1 MYKFLPILLFAFL
14 AAEENQESHFV
25 QSDSLDFIK
34 TEEMLDEEIDVFKYK
49 LQRSKSFDEDKFLIN
64 VDREV
69 YDVKRVDTS
78 YSEMKDSI
86 LNEMKNKFSNILLQA
101 IKEIG
106 YPHENIIVQIPNNPN
121 HGDFTTN
128 YPLITAK
135 KLNLNP
141 MSIANKIVKLIKIP
155 FVY

>member
-1 MYKFLPILLFAFL
+1 MYRLLPILLFAFL
-14 AAEENQESHFV
+14 IAEEKSASLII

-86 LNEMKNKFSNILLQA
+86 LNEMKN
-101 IKEIG
+101 
-106 YPHENIIVQIPNNPN
+106 
-121 HGDFTTN
+121 N
-128 YPLITAK
+128 YPQKNRVTSKSIRFGERYWRLEVYAINVEVNVVLI
-135 KLNLNP
+135 
-141 MSIANKIVKLIKIP
+141 I
-155 FVY
+155 Y